1 MKTKLIQLFTLH
13 FFNDGFL
20 ASIILFLPFIKQ
32 NLNLNLTQV
41 GFLTSILSL
50 SGIVLALPAG
60 HFGHKIGALKF
71 LSFALFFYAA
81 GFVTVGFS
89 NSFFLLTISF
99 IIASIGFGIFHPIA
113 FSLVSKWSDPKKL
126 GRAMGDFTAMGDV
139 GRIMLSS
146 IAPLIIV
153 AIGWRNTS
161 FFYGALSLFF
171 LSLIV
176 FFRNKSNS
184 VSLDNKKS
192 EMNFLQLIKNKKFF
206 LALLTSF
213 FDNLASSALFAFLPF
228 LLLKRNIN
236 PSLLGLFAGA
246 FLVGNLLGKVGLGR
260 LADKFKNTTVFIV
273 AEFLMAVFIFLL
285 TVSSSQ
291 FLIVG
296 FSIILGILTAGT
308 IPVRT
313 TFISESTHHLNQHEK
328 VFSISSLVA
337 TLATSLAPIVLG
349 RVADLYGI
357 INAFYAA
364 ALFAIL
370 ALIPAFLFS
379 KSKNNKPS
387 LLY

>member
-1 MKTKLIQLFTLH
+1 
-13 FFNDGFL
+13 
-20 ASIILFLPFIKQ
+20 
-32 NLNLNLTQV
+32 
-41 GFLTSILSL
+41 
-50 SGIVLALPAG
+50 
-60 HFGHKIGALKF
+60 
-71 LSFALFFYAA
+71 
-81 GFVTVGFS
+81 
-89 NSFFLLTISF
+89 
-99 IIASIGFGIFHPIA
+99 
-113 FSLVSKWSDPKKL
+113 
-126 GRAMGDFTAMGDV
+126 MGDFTAMGDV